1 MAYRDNY
8 NYSEDMFADT
18 RMSFGEHIEDL
29 RRHLLRALAGFIV
42 FLFLSLFI
50 GKPVLQYISAPVS
63 DQLEAFYARR
73 AREILLNAE
82 KDQKTVQAN
91 RPQWVKMSFFK
102 QQFRATG
109 RGEDPAQEAAA
120 LPPAGEMPYADLV
133 ARAQLLNT
141 AADSA
146 LREEKWQQLG
156 QIAEALQ
163 ATADAFERVP
173 AADKDKVGTL
183 AQEVA
188 QAAGDLRS
196 AAKRE
201 KPEACEAVLQRL
213 HGQLGDRELV
223 KLWVRIEEPVKFFA
237 ALHEAQARVNKR
249 PTLSTLSVQEAFL
262 AYFKVS
268 VVCAIVLGSPWIFYQ
283 IWLFVAAGLYPHEKR
298 YVHVYLPM
306 SLGLFLFG
314 VVLCQVFVIPKAI
327 EALLWFNEWV
337 GLEPDVRFN
346 EWLGFAIMMPLVFGI
361 SFQLP
366 LVMLFLERIGLM
378 DVPKYISMWK
388 ISLFLIHVFAAVITP
403 SVDVI
408 SMELLALPMFG
419 LYILGI
425 VLCKMKPRE
434 AESDLDVPEP
444 EESVEV

>member
-1 MAYRDNY
+1 MAYRDKY

-18 RMSFGEHIEDL
+18 RMSFGEHLEDL
-29 RRHLLRALAGFIV
+29 RRHLLRALGGFLV
-42 FLFLSLFI
+42 FLLLSLFI

-63 DQLEAFYARR
+63 DQLEEFYARR
-73 AREILLNAE
+73 AREILLNAD
-82 KDQKTVQAN
+82 KDKKTVQAN
-91 RPQWVKMSFFK
+91 RPQWVKMAFFK
-102 QQFRATG
+102 QQFHAVQ
-109 RGEDPAQEAAA
+109 RGDEPLQEAVA
-120 LPPAGEMPYADLV
+120 LPAGEVPYADLL
-133 ARAQLLNT
+133 ARAQLLGT
-141 AADSA
+141 AGDSA
-146 LREEKWQQLG
+146 LREEKWDQLG
-156 QIAEALQ
+156 QIAAALHE
-163 ATADAFERVP
+163 TADAFERVP
-173 AADKDKVGTL
+173 AGDKQKVGTL
-183 AQEVA
+183 AEDVSRCA
-188 QAAGDLRS
+188 DDLRD
-196 AAKRE
+196 AARRE
-201 KPEACEAVLQRL
+201 KSEACEAALQRL
-213 HGQLGDRELV
+213 HGLLGDRELI

-237 ALHEAQARVNKR
+237 ALHEAQARVSKR

-268 VVCAIVLGSPWIFYQ
+268 VVCALVLGSPWIFYQ
-283 IWLFVAAGLYPHEKR
+283 LWLFVAAGLYPHEKR

-425 VLCKMKPRE
+425 VLCKMKPRDTL
-434 AESDLDVPEP
+434 SDLDVPEP